1 MQPMN
6 REPTQSLPE
15 PDLPD
20 TGPAVEPE
28 AEEALPTPPLDLETA
43 PGALKHGIEV
53 IAGFAK
59 HLPNK
64 PGVYRMFD
72 RTGEVLYVGKAKS
85 LKNRVTAYARGM
97 AHTNAVARM
106 IAETANMEFVTTG
119 TETEALLLESNL
131 IKQLRPR
138 YNVLLRDDKSFP
150 YILLSGDHEA
160 PQIAKHRG
168 SRQRKGD
175 YFGPFASVWAVERT
189 IDALQKAFLLRSC
202 TDSFYENRT
211 RPCLLFQIKR
221 CAGPCTGEIAI
232 PDYQALAGQARDF
245 LSGRSS
251 NVKQLLSTRMQ
262 EAAEEL
268 EFEKAA
274 RYRDRLAALSAVQAG
289 QDINTQGVEE
299 ADVFAIDEQ
308 AGQFCVEIFFFRNKQ
323 NWGNRALFPRADR
336 SLTPSEV
343 LASVVTQFYDDKPP
357 PRLVLLSHPV
367 EEIELIAQA
376 LSARAGRKVE
386 VINPK
391 RGERVDLV
399 EHARKNAREALSRKL
414 ADNAGQS
421 SLLAAL
427 GAAFGMTKP
436 PRRVEIYD
444 NSHIM
449 GTNAVGGMVVAGR
462 DGFMKSH
469 YRTFNISADTIAG
482 DDFGMMR
489 EVLQRRF
496 ARLAKESGLSVS
508 PHPEEAAN
516 AAVSKDAP
524 ESDGASASILRDTPD
539 GAPQDEGSG
548 GIGGLTIE
556 PDDDVF
562 PSRPDLVIVDGGKG
576 QFTAACRIM
585 AELGAGDIPLVAI
598 AKGED
603 RNAMRET
610 FHMAGREPFKLQPRD
625 PALYFIQRLRDE
637 AHRFAIGTHRA
648 RRKKDTMKN
657 PLDEIPGIGPS
668 RKRALLLHFGT
679 VKAIQR
685 AKLDDLMRTPG
696 VNAATAKAVHDYFH
710 DA

>member
-1 MQPMN
+1 
-6 REPTQSLPE
+6 
-15 PDLPD
+15 
-20 TGPAVEPE
+20 
-28 AEEALPTPPLDLETA
+28 
-43 PGALKHGIEV
+43 
-53 IAGFAK
+53 
-59 HLPNK
+59 
-64 PGVYRMFD
+64 
-72 RTGEVLYVGKAKS
+72 
-85 LKNRVTAYARGM
+85 
-97 AHTNAVARM
+97 
-106 IAETANMEFVTTG
+106 
-119 TETEALLLESNL
+119 
-131 IKQLRPR
+131 
-138 YNVLLRDDKSFP
+138 
-150 YILLSGDHEA
+150 
-160 PQIAKHRG
+160 
-168 SRQRKGD
+168 
-175 YFGPFASVWAVERT
+175 
-189 IDALQKAFLLRSC
+189 LQKAFLLRSC

-221 CAGPCTGEIAI
+221 CAGPCTGEISI
-232 PDYQALAGQARDF
+232 PDYQGLVGQARDF
-245 LSGRSS
+245 LAGRSS
-251 NVKQLLSTRMQ
+251 DVKKTLSARMQ
-262 EAAEEL
+262 AAAEEL

-274 RYRDRLAALSAVQAG
+274 RYRDRLAALSAVAAG

-308 AGQFCVEIFFFRNKQ
+308 AGQFCVEIFFFRNHQ

-336 SLTPSEV
+336 SLTPAEV

-386 VINPK
+386 VANPK
-391 RGERVDLV
+391 RGERHDLMT
-399 EHARKNAREALSRKL
+399 HAQRNAREALSRKL
-414 ADNAGQS
+414 ADNAGQQ

-427 GAAFGMTKP
+427 GAAFGMEKA
-436 PRRVEIYD
+436 PRRVEVYD

-449 GTNAVGGMVVAGR
+449 GTNAVGGMIVAGK

-469 YRTFNISADTIAG
+469 YRTFNIGADTIAG

-496 ARLAKESGLSVS
+496 ARLAKESGASTVPPLS
-508 PHPEEAAN
+508 PHPEEPRSG
-516 AAVSKDAP
+516 VSKDAP
-524 ESDGASASILRDTPD
+524 DGDGAPAKILRDAGLQP
-539 GAPQDEGSG
+539 APQDEGSG
-548 GIGGLTIE
+548 GIGEANVGGSGPSPATIPTGA
-556 PDDDVF
+556 PDDAAF

-576 QFTAACRIM
+576 QFEAARRIM
-585 AELGAGDIPLVAI
+585 AECGAGDIPLVAI
-598 AKGED
+598 AKGVD

-610 FHMAGREPFKLQPRD
+610 FHMVGREPFKLQPRD

-685 AKLDDLMRTPG
+685 AKLDDLMGTPG
-696 VNAATAKAVHDYFH
+696 VNAATAKAVHDFFH
-710 DA
+710 EG